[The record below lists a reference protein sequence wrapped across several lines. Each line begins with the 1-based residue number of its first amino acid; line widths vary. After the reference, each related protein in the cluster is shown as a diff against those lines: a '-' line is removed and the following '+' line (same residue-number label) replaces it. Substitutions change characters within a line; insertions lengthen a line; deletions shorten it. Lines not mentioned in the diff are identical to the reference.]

1 MLSRTLILAIAAVA
15 AIAAGVAA
23 SFFELTAL
31 GVISALVAVA
41 LDLGSRPTHQTPGR

>member
-31 GVISALVAVA
+31 GVITALVAVA
-41 LDLGSRPTHQTPGR
+41 LGVRGRPTHQTPGR

>member
-1 MLSRTLILAIAAVA
+1 MLDRTPILALAAAA

-31 GVISALVAVA
+31 GVITAIVTVA
-41 LDLGSRPTHQTPGR
+41 LWLTDKRTRETPSR